1 MPLSHRTPV
10 GTTEFASSPNPDAVT
25 HFRGHRRHVADAFV
39 LATGFAM
46 QTCRARR
53 HALCSP
59 VVAGG
64 LIFVAGCAT
73 AGSLVQSAPA
83 ITAARLLTLRDDGLA
98 TARSRIR
105 AGDSRLVPAYQQLL
119 RDADKALRAPLVAV
133 TDKHTLLP
141 PSGDNHDYYSLS
153 PYWWPDPAKPNGL
166 PYIRRDGETNPESK
180 RDLDQPRVA
189 AMGANVQTL
198 ALAYYFTGEA
208 RYAERA
214 ARQIRTWFLDPATR
228 MNPHLRFSQLVRGN
242 NAERGSGIIDTRW
255 FIETVDAVGLIHGSA
270 SWTASDERALRDWF
284 DQYLNW
290 LLTSPNGK
298 HEQAAKNNH
307 GSWFAA
313 QTAAYAL
320 FVGDTAK
327 ARDIVSAA
335 KSRIGWQ
342 IRPDGQQP
350 IELERTRSMHY
361 SGFNV
366 EALSRLAEIG
376 RKVGVDLWNYRAPE
390 GGSLIVAIDNLAR
403 YLGTGQK
410 WPGQQI
416 DEVSLDLMLIHFRR
430 ADYALRT
437 PRYAPVLK
445 RLPHDVVARD
455 RSALLYPDP
464 AGPRE

>member
-1 MPLSHRTPV
+1 MPLSSRTPV
-10 GTTEFASSPNPDAVT
+10 GTTEFVRLPDPDGLDSVEGIGAS
-25 HFRGHRRHVADAFV
+25 RRCLLLF
-39 LATGFAM
+39 TGFVM
-46 QTCRARR
+46 QTHRARR
-53 HALCSP
+53 CALCLPIAAFALLLSAALPATKSIAQSP
-59 VVAGG
+59 SAFTSARVV
-64 LIFVAGCAT
+64 
-73 AGSLVQSAPA
+73 
-83 ITAARLLTLRDDGLA
+83 TLRDEALA
-98 TARSRIR
+98 DARARIKAR
-105 AGDSRLVPAYQQLL
+105 DAQLIPAYRQLL
-119 RDADKALRAPLVAV
+119 RDADEALRAPLVAV

-141 PSGDNHDYYSLS
+141 PSGDKHDYYSLS

-166 PYIRRDGETNPESK
+166 PYIRRDGQTNPESK
-180 RDLDQPRVA
+180 RDLDQPRIA

-198 ALAYYFTGEA
+198 ALAYYLTGEA

-290 LLTSPNGK
+290 LLTSPNGR

-327 ARDIVSAA
+327 ARAIVSTAEA
-335 KSRIGWQ
+335 RIGWQ

-376 RKVGVDLWNYRAPE
+376 HKVGVDLWNYRAPE

-430 ADYALRT
+430 ADYALPT